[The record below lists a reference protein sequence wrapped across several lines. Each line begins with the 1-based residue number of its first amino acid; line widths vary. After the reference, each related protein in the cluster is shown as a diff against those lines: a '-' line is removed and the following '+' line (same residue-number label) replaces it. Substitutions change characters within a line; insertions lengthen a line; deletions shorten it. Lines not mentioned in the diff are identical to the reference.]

1 MITLLL
7 DSSSTH
13 LSVGIAKEKVVI
25 ATTHYFAWQSQSE
38 LFVPEIVALIEK
50 NGLSF
55 QQIDGIVVAIGPGS
69 YTGVRIALT
78 IAKTIGYILRIPV
91 YKTSSLAILRID
103 GKPTICLINAR
114 SGRSYFGV
122 YEGSHA
128 IVGDKVLTN
137 EEVHA
142 FIKEHPGYAVS
153 GQLDYLGLTGGSPDL
168 FINML
173 MAAAPDNKIDN
184 IHALKPVYLKEN
196 L

>member
-13 LSVGIAKEKVVI
+13 LSVGIAKENVVV
-25 ATTHYFAWQSQSE
+25 ASTHYFAWQSQSE
-38 LFVPEIVALIEK
+38 LFVPEIVALMEK

-55 QQIDGIVVAIGPGS
+55 QQIDSVVVAIGPGS

-78 IAKTIGYILRIPV
+78 IAKTIGYVLRIPV
-91 YKTSSLAILRID
+91 YKTSSLAILRIAS
-103 GKPTICLINAR
+103 KPTICLINAR

-122 YEGSHA
+122 YEGAHA
-128 IVGDKVLTN
+128 IVSDKVLTN

-142 FIKEHPGYAVS
+142 YIQQHPGYAVS
-153 GQLDYLGLTGGSPDL
+153 GQLDYIGMTGEQPDL
-168 FINML
+168 FNNML
-173 MAAAPDNKIDN
+173 MAATPDNMIAN